1 MRAVVINVVYDGPP
15 RAGKTTS
22 VRALARGLGREV
34 YTPEER
40 DGRTVYFDALEH
52 VGGRFEGAPIH
63 CQVVSVPGQR
73 RWTRRR
79 GHFLDRADVVV
90 FVGDTSA
97 EGWPETLDRLRE
109 LRAQLDAR
117 AGAPVGLVLQANK
130 RDLEDAVSLDEIRSS
145 MDFSRTAII
154 ESCAED
160 GTGIRETFVFAVRLA
175 LDRVRDEIE
184 RGAVSSTRWTVTPVG
199 PELVEHLRDFDDAPG
214 AALDAGW
221 WDAEAP
227 AEPTEETRVE
237 PAAPRTSSV
246 IRPPTADAPSGLVW
260 PPIEGRILLHE
271 AAPPPGVDILRTRE
285 GDLAIQLGG
294 DWRVHSRSAAQF
306 KELEDGR
313 AALLAWARDH
323 AAAQAVVSRRRC
335 IVLVEGGDHIW
346 RLWQVVERQPSLGDL
361 VETGDLE
368 ADAANRMLEDISRAT
383 AEFRIS
389 CTLETVGLEAGRPV
403 FLGLMP

>member
-34 YTPEER
+34 YTPEEL
-40 DGRTVYFDALEH
+40 DGRTVFFDALDH

-79 GHFLDRADVVV
+79 DHFLDRADVIV

-97 EGWPETLDRLRE
+97 RGWPETLDRLRE
-109 LRAQLDAR
+109 LRAQLDTR
-117 AGAPVGLVLQANK
+117 TGAPVGLVFQANK
-130 RDLEDAVSLDEIRSS
+130 RDLEDAVSLDKIKAAVSS
-145 MDFSRTAII
+145 ARMAII

-160 GTGIRETFVFAVRLA
+160 GTGVRETFVFAVRLA
-175 LDRVRDEIE
+175 LDRVRDEIARE
-184 RGAVSSTRWTVTPVG
+184 EVSSTRWTVAPMG
-199 PELVEHLRDFDDAPG
+199 PELVDRLRDFDDEAG

-221 WDAEAP
+221 WHADA
-227 AEPTEETRVE
+227 
-237 PAAPRTSSV
+237 PAAPAPPSASSV

-271 AAPPPGVDILRTRE
+271 AAPPPGADILRTRE

-306 KELEDGR
+306 KDLEDGR

-323 AAAQAVVSRRRC
+323 AAFQAVVSRRRC

-346 RLWQVVERQPSLGDL
+346 RLWQVVERQPSLGEL
-361 VETGDLE
+361 VEIGTLT
-368 ADAANRMLEDISRAT
+368 ADTAARMLEELAREAALLRVSW
-383 AEFRIS
+383 S
-389 CTLETVGLEAGRPV
+389 LENVGLEEGRPV
-403 FLGLMP
+403 FVGLMP